1 MGKCHTRGM
10 CHCAHAHVVIFVF
23 FFGFATPQALVAK
36 DAIFFSGHKFV
47 GGPGTPGVLVV
58 KKRLLCNAVPGTV
71 GGGTVFFVTKNDH
84 RYLRY
89 LTHRR
94 RHGGEGGERNG
105 GAEFLSCLIRKRTLL
120 RR

>member
-1 MGKCHTRGM
+1 MINNNMLFC
-10 CHCAHAHVVIFVF
+10 
-23 FFGFATPQALVAK
+23 QALVAK

-84 RYLRY
+84 RYLR
-89 LTHRR
+89 
-94 RHGGEGGERNG
+94 
-105 GAEFLSCLIRKRTLL
+105 
-120 RR
+120 